1 MPLHSI
7 NSICHVFGRRRF
19 ATADESRNVFSLAL
33 PTFGDAWQDNHHAFP
48 TSAGHGLGRGQLDP
62 SAVVTRGL
70 EACGLAWDGVR
81 ISLDR
86 QARKALGAGRP

>member
-1 MPLHSI
+1 MLLHSI

-19 ATADESRNVFSLAL
+19 ATANESRNVI
-33 PTFGDAWQDNHHAFP
+33 
-48 TSAGHGLGRGQLDP
+48 
-62 SAVVTRGL
+62 RGL

-81 ISLDR
+81 ISPDR